1 MSEVWSNIQLTASTD
16 IDYKILKMYAVKWF
30 DDENQWP
37 VEEYDDAKRSIT
49 LESALADENEV
60 LDFSKVLNH
69 QIRSLA
75 AKVSGNS
82 KLKDR
87 LLNWNF
93 RLSAE
98 TEHYNDGTVNE
109 YTITRRDNHLYISED
124 GGKEKDVRYHMYA
137 KKIYSFSGRSRKE
150 PIESDELDAG
160 RCLISEGQL
169 DNLLDNR
176 WPADSS
182 FDATVEVLKT
192 TDVNGALQC
201 LRKNADSLKK
211 AVATHDVYKKDADL
225 VTANLFY
232 DAIRVGCAHDR
243 KVNTSETEFL
253 KGAAEIFGVD
263 VEKLIG
269 IAEEEPDFKDLIMKK
284 IKIGYSLPVSFN
296 SIIGMIACCIYCDG
310 LIEEKDKTYLDL
322 VKPYLSGSEE
332 TPEEKKARLEKEKAE
347 RLEREKKEREAL
359 EKKRKAEEE
368 ARKKAEAEAKAKAEA
383 EQKAWE
389 EEAARIKAT
398 RKEEL
403 EKKLAAI
410 EDDRNKQ
417 LETAAE
423 EKNSS
428 LSSCEDEIANTEK
441 AGSDMEKELASLG
454 FLSFGKKGEL
464 KKSIQANEEK
474 KVSLASKK
482 ESILKKY
489 DDQVKSINQKM
500 DQASQNAKPEIEK
513 RYPIPDSPVE
523 KERKRK
529 EAEEAEKRRKEL
541 EKAQKEVVNSL
552 TATEDE
558 LYYVLDRCYRE
569 GGSPCT
575 ASEIASLAFGG
586 YLDNHPRTSAAM
598 SLIRKLDKVGLI
610 ETSTRKKDGQKVYS
624 LKKRV

>member
-1 MSEVWSNIQLTASTD
+1 MSEVWSNVQLTASTD

-49 LESALADENEV
+49 LEAALADENEV

-87 LLNWNF
+87 LLNWSF
-93 RLSAE
+93 RLSAG

-182 FDATVEVLKT
+182 FDAAVEVLKS

-201 LRKNADSLKK
+201 LKKNVDGLKK

-225 VTANLFY
+225 VAANLFY

-263 VEKLIG
+263 VEKLIE

-284 IKIGYSLPVSFN
+284 IKIGYFLPVSFN

-389 EEAARIKAT
+389 EEAARVKAT

-403 EKKLAAI
+403 EKKLFSI
-410 EDDRNKQ
+410 EEDRKKQ
-417 LETAAE
+417 LDAAAE

-428 LSSCEDEIANTEK
+428 LSSCEEEIANAEK

-454 FLSFGKKGEL
+454 LFSFSKKNSL
-464 KKSIQANEEK
+464 KKAILENDDKKTQLAEK
-474 KVSLASKK
+474 KEA
-482 ESILKKY
+482 ILKKY
-489 DDQVKSINQKM
+489 EERISEIKKEADLN
-500 DQASQNAKPEIEK
+500 AQNAKTVIDMQ
-513 RYPIPDSPVE
+513 YPISESPAE
-523 KERKRK
+523 RERKRIEK
-529 EAEEAEKRRKEL
+529 QEADKKRKE
-541 EKAQKEVVNSL
+541 EERARKEYIKNLSYEEWKVYDVLCKYGSMPASMAANEVDL
-552 TATEDE
+552 T
-558 LYYVLDRCYRE
+558 VQ
-569 GGSPCT
+569 
-575 ASEIASLAFGG
+575 
-586 YLDNHPRTSAAM
+586 RTSMYLKRLVDAG
-598 SLIRKLDKVGLI
+598 IVEKTVKNGKVWFDI
-610 ETSTRKKDGQKVYS
+610 K
-624 LKKRV
+624 